1 MRARQTYKDRQ
12 TERLR
17 ERERET
23 QRLNRLRAQRPR
35 DSRESETYRQIER
48 LSRRE

>member
-17 ERERET
+17 ERERERE
-23 QRLNRLRAQRPR
+23 RLNRLGAQRPR
-35 DSRESETYRQIER
+35 DSRESETYRQTER
-48 LSRRE
+48 LCRRE